1 MAAWVFHRTRLV
13 AASENKM
20 IRFTVMYYVPVS
32 TVCIVSRG
40 VFITLSN
47 ANAMQINGLDSI

>member
-20 IRFTVMYYVPVS
+20 IRFTVIYYVPVG

-47 ANAMQINGLDSI
+47 IQDQAICKSC